1 MIVSAHGLTLRTG
14 RMLMGASV
22 GALAIAIA
30 YPAAAQTAPAEAAA
44 APTVAAATP
53 APATPAPDT
62 AAATPAAAP
71 AAAPEA
77 APAPAAA
84 PAAQQTDAAPG
95 PQENTG
101 GNEIVVTGRRAAER
115 AAIEL
120 KKDSDQVSDSIVAD
134 DVGKLPDQNVAEAV
148 RRLPGLSVANDQGEG
163 RYVIIRGVNPNLVNV
178 TVNGQTQPAPEP
190 DGRQV
195 KLDDIPSSLI
205 GSVTISKSI
214 TPDQDANAIGG
225 AVDIRT
231 LSAFDRTQHFF
242 ATARGQ
248 YGWYKLNG
256 KSPYEGDA
264 TVGGRIGDLGIVASG
279 SYSYRPIES
288 ENFQGGSTFD
298 STGRPDQY
306 GLRDYNLVRK
316 RTGFVLNLD
325 YRPSDAVKLFLR
337 GTYSKFSDNEFRD
350 QNRVD
355 SFTYTGGATGTFTGR
370 PSILIRRR
378 IEDDNTKSVS
388 GGGSFKF
395 GDSQLDIA
403 GAWASAVKD
412 DPLRSEFNFRGN
424 TNTSGNNIRS
434 VAGTYDITTAP
445 YTFVVNPPF
454 ATNYLLSSVN
464 YDKRHAQEDLWQIR
478 VDYTIPIGIGDRST
492 IKIGGKYLNRHKTND
507 RNYQAY
513 SLAANQQF
521 TAANAS
527 YVGDTD
533 FYNGMYAFGP
543 RIDYD
548 AAQAYVVAHPGVL
561 AQSVANLQSSRA
573 NSLVND
579 YDVTEKIIAG
589 YAMATLK
596 FGGLTLI
603 PGVRVERTQDYDLG
617 KVITPT
623 SLPTEDFNSIGKR
636 SYTDWF
642 PGVTLKY
649 EATKDLIFR
658 AAVTTSLGRPNY
670 PDLTPFVSV
679 DATTSPTT
687 VTLGNPD
694 IKPYRALNLDLT
706 AEYYL
711 GQHGII
717 SVGAFYKRIDNP
729 IYSYTQTLNNV
740 TYAGQTFATANV
752 VQPVNADQAIIK
764 GIEFNAQY
772 TFDFLPGPLAGL
784 GIGGNYTIVGG
795 HGTGLPGRTG
805 EFPLFFQSSNIG
817 SVQLTYEKY
826 GISARVAYSFRA
838 KYLDTIGT
846 SAATD
851 QYTDFNGQLDARL
864 GVTLKDHVELYIEGS
879 NLNDA
884 PWRRFMGVK
893 SQLLEREHYGRLI
906 KVGAQIKF

>member
-14 RMLMGASV
+14 RMLMGASA

-30 YPAAAQTAPAEAAA
+30 YPAAAQTAPADAA
-44 APTVAAATP
+44 APVIAAATP
-53 APATPAPDT
+53 APEA
-62 AAATPAAAP
+62 
-71 AAAPEA
+71 A
-77 APAPAAA
+77 APAPAPEAAA
-84 PAAQQTDAAPG
+84 PQTAAAPTPG

-101 GNEIVVTGRRAAER
+101 GSDIVVTGRRAAER

-248 YGWYKLNG
+248 YGWYNLNG

-288 ENFQGGSTFD
+288 ENFQGGGSFNT
-298 STGRPDQY
+298 TGQPDQY

-350 QNRVD
+350 QNRADQLVF
-355 SFTYTGGATGTFTGR
+355 SSTGTTGTFTGR

-412 DPLRSEFNFRGN
+412 DPLRSEYNFRG
-424 TNTSGNNIRS
+424 SGGAIG
-434 VAGTYDITTAP
+434 GTYDLTTGP
-445 YTFVVNPPF
+445 YTFEANPPF
-454 ATNYLLSSVN
+454 ATNYKLNSVN
-464 YDKRHAQEDLWQIR
+464 YDHRHAQEDLWQIR
-478 VDYTIPIGIGDRST
+478 ADYTIPIGVGDGST

-507 RNYQAY
+507 RNYQQY
-513 SLAANQQF
+513 SLGAGTF
-521 TAANAS
+521 TAANAA
-527 YVGDTD
+527 YTGNTD
-533 FYNGMYAFGP
+533 FYNGMYTFGP
-543 RIDYD
+543 RIDYY
-548 AAQAYVVAHPGVL
+548 AAEAYAAAHPGVL
-561 AQSVANLQSSRA
+561 AQSPSNLQSSRA

-596 FGGLTLI
+596 VGGLTVI
-603 PGVRVERTQDYDLG
+603 PGVRVERTEDYDLG

-623 SLPTEDFNSIGKR
+623 SLPTQGFNSIGKR

-642 PGVTLKY
+642 PGITLKY

-658 AAVTTSLGRPNY
+658 GAITTSLGRPNY
-670 PDLTPFVSV
+670 PDLTPYISI
-679 DATTSPTT
+679 DATTNPTT

-694 IKPYRALNLDLT
+694 IQPYRALNFDLT

-711 GQHGII
+711 GQRGII

-729 IYSYTQTLNNV
+729 IYTYSVNMTNV
-740 TYAGQTFATANV
+740 TYAGQNFPTAFV

-764 GIEFNAQY
+764 GIEFNLQY
-772 TFDFLPGPLAGL
+772 TFDFLPGPLAGF
-784 GIGGNYTIVGG
+784 GVAGNYTIVGG
-795 HGTGLPGRTG
+795 HGRGLPGRSG
-805 EFPLFFQSSNIG
+805 EFPLFFQSSNVG

-826 GISARVAYSFRA
+826 GISGRVAYSFRS
-838 KYLDTIGT
+838 KYLDTIG
-846 SAATD
+846 SNAATD

-864 GVTLKDHVELYIEGS
+864 GVTFKEHVELYIEGS

-893 SQLLEREHYGRLI
+893 NQLLEREHYGRLI
-906 KVGAQIKF
+906 KVGAQLKF

>member
-14 RMLMGASV
+14 RMLFGASV
-22 GALAIAIA
+22 GAMAIAMA
-30 YPAAAQTAPAEAAA
+30 CPAAAQTAPVTES
-44 APTVAAATP
+44 
-53 APATPAPDT
+53 
-62 AAATPAAAP
+62 AAAP
-71 AAAPEA
+71 AAE
-77 APAPAAA
+77 AAA
-84 PAAQQTDAAPG
+84 PQTAPAPG

-101 GNEIVVTGRRAAER
+101 GSDIVITGRRAAER
-115 AAIEL
+115 AAVEL
-120 KKDSDQVSDSIVAD
+120 KRNSDQVSESIVAD

-242 ATARGQ
+242 VAARGQ
-248 YGWYKLNG
+248 YGWYNLNG

-264 TVGGRIGDLGIVASG
+264 TIGGRLGDLGIVASG

-288 ENFQGGSTFD
+288 ENFQGGGSFNA
-298 STGRPDQY
+298 TGQPDQY
-306 GLRDYNLVRK
+306 GLRDYNLIRK

-337 GTYSKFSDNEFRD
+337 GTYSKFSDSEFRD
-350 QNRVD
+350 QNRADQLVY
-355 SFTYTGGATGTFTGR
+355 SSTAATGTFAGR

-378 IEDDNTKSVS
+378 NEDDNTKSVS

-403 GAWASAVKD
+403 GAYASAVKD
-412 DPLRSEFNFRGN
+412 DPLRSEYNFRG
-424 TNTSGNNIRS
+424 SGGAIT
-434 VAGTYDITTAP
+434 GTYDLTTGP
-445 YTFVVNPPF
+445 YTFEPNPPF
-454 ATNYLLSSVN
+454 ATNYKLNSVN
-464 YDKRHAQEDLWQIR
+464 YDHRHAQEDLWQIR
-478 VDYTIPIGIGDRST
+478 ADYTIPIGVGEGST
-492 IKIGGKYLNRHKTND
+492 IKIGGKYLDRHKTND
-507 RNYQAY
+507 RNYQVY
-513 SLAANQQF
+513 SLGAGTF

-527 YVGDTD
+527 YIGNTD
-533 FYNGMYAFGP
+533 FYKGMYTFGP
-543 RIDYD
+543 RIDY
-548 AAQAYVVAHPGVL
+548 AVAEAYVAAHPGVL
-561 AQSVANLQSSRA
+561 TQSAANLQTSRA
-573 NSLVND
+573 NSSVAD
-579 YDVTEKIIAG
+579 YDVTEKIAAG
-589 YAMATLK
+589 YVMATLK
-596 FGGLTLI
+596 FGGLTVI
-603 PGVRVERTQDYDLG
+603 PGIRVERTDDYDLG
-617 KVITPT
+617 KLITST
-623 SLPTEDFNSIGKR
+623 STTTQGFNSVGKR
-636 SYTDWF
+636 TYTDWF

-658 AAVTTSLGRPNY
+658 GAITTSLGRPNY
-670 PDLTPFVSV
+670 PDLTPFISV
-679 DATTSPTT
+679 DQTTNPTT
-687 VTLGNPD
+687 ITLGNPD
-694 IKPYRALNLDLT
+694 IKPYRALNFDLT

-711 GQHGII
+711 GQRGII

-740 TYAGQTFATANV
+740 TYAGQTFPTANV
-752 VQPVNADQAIIK
+752 VQPVNAEQAIIK

-772 TFDFLPGPLAGL
+772 TFDFLPGPLAGF
-784 GIGGNYTIVGG
+784 GVSANYTIVGG
-795 HGTGLPGRTG
+795 HGTGLPGRSG

-826 GISARVAYSFRA
+826 GISGRVAYSFRS
-838 KYLDTIGT
+838 KYLDTIG
-846 SAATD
+846 SNAATD

-864 GVTLKDHVELYIEGS
+864 GVTFKDHLELYIEGS

-884 PWRRFMGVK
+884 PWRRFQAIK
-893 SQLLEREHYGRLI
+893 SNLLEREHYGRLL